1 MVNSYDHNT
10 LIKGIFDMNEVL
22 ESKYRIVQGS
32 NIQRVMELLG
42 DLNQPT
48 TLGFVCVLVTTAIIK

>member
-1 MVNSYDHNT
+1 
-10 LIKGIFDMNEVL
+10 MNEVL